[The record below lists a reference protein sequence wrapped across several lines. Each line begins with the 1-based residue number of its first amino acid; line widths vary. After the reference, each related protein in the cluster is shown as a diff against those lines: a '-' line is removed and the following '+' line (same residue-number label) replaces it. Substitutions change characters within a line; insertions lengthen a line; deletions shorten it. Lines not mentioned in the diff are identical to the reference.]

1 MNKFAEIVFKIL
13 TKRRKRIKIYLR
25 KKFVTYT

>member
-1 MNKFAEIVFKIL
+1 MNKFDEIVKIL